1 MGHVT
6 SKRVA
11 SVLALLALPGMASA
25 AESFPSRPVRMIIP
39 FPPAGSNDI
48 VGRIVA
54 VPLSERLGKQV
65 IVDNRPGGN
74 SIIGTETAAN
84 AQPDGHTLIMISTS
98 FTTNPIIHKLPYD
111 PLKSFTWVAML
122 GIGPNVFAVT
132 PSLPA
137 NSIKELIALAKAK
150 PGQLVYAST
159 GVGSNAQFGTELFK
173 HMTGTNLLHVP
184 FKGGGPALIGTL
196 TGEAQLLL
204 SSLIQTLPHI
214 RSGKLRALATTSA
227 NRSVVLP
234 EVPTMIEAGVP
245 GYETANWWGLASAR
259 GTPQG
264 VVRKLNDEIR
274 IVLLMPETA
283 KRMINEAAEPAI
295 KSPGEL
301 GKYVADEMAKWAGVA
316 KIVGIRGE

>member
-1 MGHVT
+1 MGL
-6 SKRVA
+6 
-11 SVLALLALPGMASA
+11 SVRKLAVPALVLLALSGTA
-25 AESFPSRPVRMIIP
+25 AAADSFPVRPVRMIIP

-84 AQPDGHTLIMISTS
+84 ALPDGYTLIMISTS

-111 PLKSFTWVAML
+111 SRKSFTWVAML

-137 NSIKELIALAKAK
+137 NSIKELIALAKAR

-159 GVGSNAQFGTELFK
+159 GVGSNAHFATELFK

-184 FKGGGPALIGTL
+184 FKGGGPAMIGTIA
-196 TGEAQLLL
+196 GEAQLLL
-204 SSLIQTLPHI
+204 SSLIQTMPHI

-234 EVPTMIEAGVP
+234 DVPTTIEAGVP
-245 GYETANWWGLASAR
+245 GYETANWWGLAAPR
-259 GTPQG
+259 GTPQS

-295 KSPGEL
+295 KSPEEL
-301 GKYVADEMAKWAGVA
+301 GKYVADEMDKWAKVA